1 MLRRV
6 KRLNIYNQTLSL
18 PKIYGKICQIIAQ
31 YMVQNP
37 YIWFRTRIYGMQPN
51 IWYMAK
57 YMVYGHMYGPKIA
70 IYMDMAIPQKNPV

>member
-1 MLRRV
+1 
-6 KRLNIYNQTLSL
+6 
-18 PKIYGKICQIIAQ
+18 
-31 YMVQNP
+31 MVQNP

-70 IYMDMAIPQKNPV
+70 IYMDMAITRKNPV

>member
-1 MLRRV
+1 
-6 KRLNIYNQTLSL
+6 
-18 PKIYGKICQIIAQ
+18 
-31 YMVQNP
+31 MVQNP
-37 YIWFRTRIYGMQPN
+37 YIWFRTCIYGMQPN

>member
-1 MLRRV
+1 
-6 KRLNIYNQTLSL
+6 
-18 PKIYGKICQIIAQ
+18 
-31 YMVQNP
+31 MVQNP

-70 IYMDMAIPQKNPV
+70 IYMDMAIPQNKVETHIMDRRHNWF